1 MRALIIEDSPEIAD
15 AISLCLQLRWPE
27 AIITPVQQGQK
38 GLDILKAE
46 AFDMVILDLNLPDI
60 DGLQVLKKLRTFTN
74 VPVIIVTVR
83 AKEDDQAA
91 GLELGA
97 DDYIVKPFRPRDLI
111 ARVNALL
118 RRAEIYKSISQKQ
131 PTVIRGKVSL
141 DLTSNTVSIG
151 EQKTVL
157 TPTEFRLLYMLMENA
172 DKTVSNETL
181 LQEIWG
187 RVDSDTEPL
196 RTYVRRLRDKLGDNP
211 PRMLLTD
218 HGNGYRFITHK

>member
-27 AIITPVQQGQK
+27 AVISTFQQGQK
-38 GLDILKAE
+38 GLDAVKSENMDI
-46 AFDMVILDLNLPDI
+46 VILDLNLPDM
-60 DGLQVLKKLRTFTN
+60 DGLQVLKKLRNFSN

-111 ARVNALL
+111 ARVNALI
-118 RRAEIYKSISQKQ
+118 RRAEVYKTISQKQ

-141 DLTSNTVSIG
+141 DLTNSVVAIG
-151 EQKTVL
+151 EQKTAL
-157 TPTEFRLLYMLMENA
+157 TPTEFRLLYILMENA
-172 DKTVSNETL
+172 DQTVSNEHL

-187 RVDSDTEPL
+187 RDDSDTEPL
-196 RTYVRRLRDKLGDNP
+196 RTYVRRLRDKLQDNP

-218 HGNGYRFITHK
+218 HGTGYRFVTHK